1 MAAALV
7 LGVAGAE
14 VAAVVRGVDHD
25 GLLQLTRLLQG
36 LQQPAHVLVQAGHA
50 AVVPGQLGLPVARQG
65 AQVRGHEG
73 VGVARLVPLRGHVA
87 VDVVLVVG
95 LQEGDHLHERGRPAR
110 PGELAQGGDG
120 AVGGGV
126 HAVAGGP
133 HLGPGA
139 VVEDGLEG
147 PRDQLRDVRGLP
159 EVGEA
164 PPRLRG
170 HRTVAVLP
178 PRQVPLAH
186 VAGLVALPGQ
196 AGGQRRRIRGEAEPV
211 APDAV
216 AGGVLPAEE
225 TGPGGGADRLVGDG
239 EQEARP
245 LPRQAVEVR
254 GEAHGAAVHPQGVPA
269 LLVGEDDQD
278 IGPGVSCSRHSS
290 GW

>member
-1 MAAALV
+1 MV
-7 LGVAGAE
+7 G
-14 VAAVVRGVDHD
+14 GVDHD
-25 GLLQLTRLLQG
+25 GLLQLTASPPG
-36 LQQPAHVLVQAGHA
+36 PAAAGPRSRPGWRRSRSTRA
-50 AVVPGQLGLPVARQG
+50 AGSASCPAGGAGPGARRGWRSAPRTPPG
-65 AQVRGHEG
+65 ARSGRRRSG
-73 VGVARLVPLRGHVA
+73 GGAPGRRPSAR
-87 VDVVLVVG
+87 
-95 LQEGDHLHERGRPAR
+95 RGRPP

-126 HAVAGGP
+126 HAVAGRA

-164 PPRLRG
+164 PARLRG

-196 AGGQRRRIRGEAEPV
+196 AGGQRRRSGARPNPLRQTPWLV
-211 APDAV
+211 AYCPLRRQAR
-216 AGGVLPAEE
+216 AGAQ
-225 TGPGGGADRLVGDG
+225 TGWLVMGQ
-239 EQEARP
+239 QEARP

-254 GEAHGAAVHPQGVPA
+254 GEAHGAAVDPQGVPA

-278 IGPGVSCSRHSS
+278 IGSGVSCSRHSS